1 MIRFRWNLWTNI
13 DMSSQNH
20 HLWWS
25 GVTSVKTFYDLPEKK
40 RVWRLNKWYEYQE
53 KENILKV
60 RWACYHRVT
69 GGEMLKMESKV
80 CFQQQAKMTK
90 GVRSTKEEEETTGLG
105 QTQSD
110 SFGESLFISCLKIDP
125 KLRNFQVGK
134 AFFIFQWI
142 LNIFDGSMK
151 CVEINWKNVTLI
163 NACGGSMTTQ
173 DHLLSFCLQ
182 WINPVSHQKPFI
194 ISAWKEDFLALTAVK
209 P

>member
-1 MIRFRWNLWTNI
+1 MEPLNKHWYELPK
-13 DMSSQNH
+13 SS
-20 HLWWS
+20 S
-25 GVTSVKTFYDLPEKK
+25 SVKTFYDLPEKK
-40 RVWRLNKWYEYQE
+40 VWSLNKWYEYQE

-60 RWACYHRVT
+60 RWSCYHRVT
-69 GGEMLKMESKV
+69 GGAELLKMESEV
-80 CFQQQAKMTK
+80 CFQQAKMMR
-90 GVRSTKEEEETTGLG
+90 GERSTKEEEETTGLG

-110 SFGESLFISCLKIDP
+110 SFGESLFISCLKIEP
-125 KLRNFQVGK
+125 KLRNFQVSK
-134 AFFIFQWI
+134 AFFSFQWI
-142 LNIFDGSMK
+142 LNTFDGSMN

-182 WINPVSHQKPFI
+182 WIIPVSHQKPFI